1 MFRNQRLMRTLLSA
15 AALIAL
21 IFALGACSGGDN
33 SVENKN
39 DKYFVVGLEA
49 NYPPFNWTQLTDENG
64 AIKIEESGE
73 YAGGYDVSVAKL
85 VAEKLGKELKIVKIE
100 WDGLIPAL
108 QSGVIDAIMAGMSPT
123 EERRKTID
131 FSDNYY
137 RSKYVIVIKK
147 GGKFEGAKSI
157 QDFKGAKLT
166 AQLNTT
172 HYNLIDQ
179 IEGADKQIA
188 AMDFASMRVALDS
201 GVIDGYISE
210 EPEALS
216 STAQNPNFTY
226 IVPEDGFVADEA
238 ESSIAVGLRKNDANL
253 KLINEALSEI
263 SEDKRNEIML
273 EAIKNQPSGN

>member
-1 MFRNQRLMRTLLSA
+1 MLQNQRIIRLLA
-15 AALIAL
+15 MTFVVLGL
-21 IFALGACSGGDN
+21 LLGLGACSGGASN
-33 SVENKN
+33 EAKEE
-39 DKYFVVGLEA
+39 DKYFIVGLEA

-64 AIKIEESGE
+64 SIKIEESSE

-85 VAEKLGKELKIVKIE
+85 VAAKLGKELKIVKIE

-123 EERRKTID
+123 EERKKTID

-147 GGKFEGAKSI
+147 GSKFEGARSI

-179 IEGADKQIA
+179 IEGADKQVA
-188 AMDFASMRVALDS
+188 ANDFAAMRVALGS

-216 STAQNPNFTY
+216 STAQNAAFTY
-226 IVPEDGFVADEA
+226 IVPTDGFVADEA

-253 KLINEALSEI
+253 KLINEALSEL
-263 SEDKRNEIML
+263 SEDKRNELMMS
-273 EAIKNQPSGN
+273 AIQNQPSAE

>member
-1 MFRNQRLMRTLLSA
+1 MLQNLRPIRTIMATLLLLVLA
-15 AALIAL
+15 
-21 IFALGACSGGDN
+21 FAMTACSGG
-33 SVENKN
+33 EKAEAGEEG
-39 DKYFVVGLEA
+39 KYFVVGLEA
-49 NYPPFNWTQLTDENG
+49 SYPPFNWTQLTNENG
-64 AIKIEESGE
+64 AIKIEESSE

-108 QSGVIDAIMAGMSPT
+108 QSGIIDAIMAGMSPT
-123 EERRKTID
+123 EERKKTID

-137 RSKYVIVIKK
+137 KSKYVIVIKK
-147 GGKFEGAKSI
+147 GSRFENAKSI
-157 QDFKGAKLT
+157 QDFKGARLT

-179 IEGADKQIA
+179 IKGVDKQVA
-188 AMDFASMRVALDS
+188 ASDFASMRVALGS

-216 STAQNPNFTY
+216 STAQNPDLTY

-238 ESSIAVGLRKNDANL
+238 ESSIAVGLRKNDDNL
-253 KLINEALSEI
+253 KRINEALAGITEEKKSEL
-263 SEDKRNEIML
+263 MQ
-273 EAIKNQPSGN
+273 EAIKNQPSAE